1 MAFLAFFSLD
11 IKNIYLYSMTAYREY
26 FPTKAFRIAEMR
38 LSSLLGRERDR
49 LDALAA
55 DLGRECA
62 VGPDNLVEQLPLI
75 REFTREYHRLFSE
88 YLDAVLPQQPRP
100 IQCRPACGNCCH
112 HYPMSVEPFELLTLY
127 GDLRGRNDLLDIMEA
142 CQVRSSLFSRMFESR
157 RTEAEK
163 GEIADGE
170 GQGSQMDL
178 DDYAEDKALHDYFAA
193 WKPCPFSDKKGDC
206 TVYPL
211 RPVSCRMYFSE
222 TDPKFCTPE
231 HLQTPEND
239 SYIVYLPDSIEDAV
253 YGISEHYALLD
264 LPESYFGGLL
274 AVNRFEGLIGENR
287 E

>member
-1 MAFLAFFSLD
+1 VAFLAFFSLD

-193 WKPCPFSDKKGDC
+193 WKPCPFSDKAGDC

-274 AVNRFEGLIGENR
+274 AVNRYEGLIGGN
-287 E
+287 

>member
-1 MAFLAFFSLD
+1 
-11 IKNIYLYSMTAYREY
+11 MTACREY

-193 WKPCPFSDKKGDC
+193 WKPCPFSDKAGDC

-253 YGISEHYALLD
+253 YGISEHYSLLE

-274 AVNRFEGLIGENR
+274 AVNRFEGLIGGN
-287 E
+287 